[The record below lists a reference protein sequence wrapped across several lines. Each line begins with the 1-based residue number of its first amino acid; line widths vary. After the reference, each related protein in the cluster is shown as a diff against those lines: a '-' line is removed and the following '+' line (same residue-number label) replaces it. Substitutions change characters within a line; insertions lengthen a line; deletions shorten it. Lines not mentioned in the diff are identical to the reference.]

1 MQREESIGKFAK
13 TLLCWFGKNYC
24 GTSCSNLSAALVLV
38 ILAIKTIIKEAPVE
52 ACSSQAS
59 NAGSLIDAMFRE
71 VHLVVSNF
79 SSLGL
84 GHHLVTPGRH
94 LCQHPRLIE
103 AIFWMRIHKFFKLHS
118 FMDVCPFY
126 SFFEMD
132 TDIIVQHTL
141 FI

>member
-1 MQREESIGKFAK
+1 MLKFP
-13 TLLCWFGKNYC
+13 
-24 GTSCSNLSAALVLV
+24 AALVLV

-103 AIFWMRIHKFFKLHS
+103 TIFWMRIHKFIKLHS

-132 TDIIVQHTL
+132 TDMIVQHTL